1 MLRTEKRPGK
11 KPEKAENMLA
21 VSSNVT
27 EEPQLEHENDPVHLS
42 LLEGFTVW
50 CHQLFF
56 PLRVKF
62 PFIYM
67 GCPKGISTEQKSS
80 EKPKDM

>member
-42 LLEGFTVW
+42 LLEGFTV
-50 CHQLFF
+50 
-56 PLRVKF
+56 
-62 PFIYM
+62 
-67 GCPKGISTEQKSS
+67 
-80 EKPKDM
+80 